1 MNELQKLA
9 KKKIQNPSLVLD
21 IDEKDE
27 GAFIL
32 IYNRLRM
39 SMSQKDLA
47 DLSGISQS
55 TISKIENGVIMPTAF
70 TLSMLAKTM
79 GKKLSIEFQDVQ

>member
-9 KKKIQNPSLVLD
+9 KKKIQNPQLELE

-27 GAFIL
+27 GAFII
-32 IYNRLRM
+32 IYNRLKM

-47 DLSGISQS
+47 DASGISQS
-55 TISKIENGVIMPTAF
+55 TISKIENGVIMPTTF
-70 TLSMLAKTM
+70 TLATLAKTM
-79 GKKLSIEFQDVQ
+79 GKELKIEFK